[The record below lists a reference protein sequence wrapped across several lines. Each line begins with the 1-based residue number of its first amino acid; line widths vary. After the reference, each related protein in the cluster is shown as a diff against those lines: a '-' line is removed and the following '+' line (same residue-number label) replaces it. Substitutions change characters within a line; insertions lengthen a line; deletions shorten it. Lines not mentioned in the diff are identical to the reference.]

1 MRTWLA
7 YVRSGT
13 IAGWNPLAVR
23 HALGSFVNQRTQHPS
38 RAASSTEFCNAAAAA
53 RARMIV
59 VGASVA
65 V

>member
-23 HALGSFVNQRTQHPS
+23 HALGSFVNQRPQHQVVLPHLPRFAMQPEPPE
-38 RAASSTEFCNAAAAA
+38 RA
-53 RARMIV
+53 
-59 VGASVA
+59 
-65 V
+65 